1 MSGKKRLQ
9 CNLNNSSCFLC
20 VFFLGGGDVCENWQL
35 SLNNTQKNT
44 KTMVFPEKGQ
54 RPEASFIY
62 FKNEEIGNC

>member
-20 VFFLGGGDVCENWQL
+20 GFFLGGGDVCENWQL

-44 KTMVFPEKGQ
+44 KTMVFPEKSQ